1 MNDMILDV
9 SGPGRFGGEPL
20 SGKRRRRHPPGVP
33 GIRRLSWG
41 VLLVFSACVAASG
54 AQPDVPYSAGT
65 LWDETTASLTFRE
78 SGHMPDTKEG
88 FFWEVPSFVKRIV
101 IAAGVRV
108 TGGFRVRYRRPE
120 NPLWIV
126 GENRDTS
133 VIFGTEHEAWTDKNA
148 VAENDKWR
156 YSGISVV
163 EDAVVHVS
171 NLTVLNPRGYVI
183 SGYANKAVLHVDSC
197 SLLDTRKGD
206 NNNSDGFAGAA
217 GSSVS
222 NCLISTGDDGIKVYN
237 DITID
242 TVTIIHHRNGAP
254 LQFGWSQDSRDVTA
268 VVRNLSIRGADPERR
283 YNMAPL
289 TWEQGRDG
297 SRRITID
304 GLEVITSGEVYDEE
318 KKAWK
323 QIGLLEVK
331 PRECEFNLDVTGAR
345 LHGLPLGTCHSKGRI
360 NIENAAAAKD

>member
-1 MNDMILDV
+1 MTLDA
-9 SGPGRFGGEPL
+9 SGRVRISGEPL
-20 SGKRRRRHPPGVP
+20 SGERRHSSPPGLP
-33 GIRRLSWG
+33 GIRRWAPG
-41 VLLVFSACVAASG
+41 VLFIVSGLAAAGG
-54 AQPDVPYSAGT
+54 APPDVSYSAGT
-65 LWDETTASLTFRE
+65 LWDDTTATLTFHE
-78 SGHMPDTKEG
+78 SGRMPDTKEG
-88 FFWEVPSFVKRIV
+88 FFWDVPSFVKRIV

-108 TGGFRVRYRRPE
+108 TGGFRVRFRRPE

-126 GENRDTS
+126 GEHRETS
-133 VIFGTEHEAWTDKNA
+133 VVFGTEHEAWTDRNA

-171 NLTVLNPRGYVI
+171 NLTILNPRGYVI

-242 TVTIIHHRNGAP
+242 TVTIMHHRNGAP

-268 VVRNLSIRGADPERR
+268 VVRNLTIRGADPGNR

-289 TWEQGRDG
+289 TWERGGTG
-297 SRRITID
+297 SRRVTID

-323 QIGLLEVK
+323 PIGLLEVK
-331 PRECEFNLDVTGAR
+331 PRECTFNLDVTRAR
-345 LHGLPLGTCHSKGRI
+345 LHGLPLGSSDAKGKVT
-360 NIENAAAAKD
+360 IEDVAAPKD